1 MTTKEARKALKEDS
15 YAFEQWTSRNYSA
28 ARSIDCAIETLMQI
42 RSRLNHDND
51 VLNGDLTKAR
61 RDDQTALDNEREALV
76 VSNLANA
83 LRVNA
88 DALKS
93 CFDIR

>member
-15 YAFEQWTSRNYSA
+15 RAFDQWTSRNYSA
-28 ARSIDCAIETLMQI
+28 ARSIDCAIETLIKI

-51 VLNGDLTKAR
+51 VLNGDLTKAS
-61 RDDQTALDNEREALV
+61 RDDRTALDNEREALM
-76 VSNLANA
+76 VSKLAHALQVDANA
-83 LRVNA
+83 I
-88 DALKS
+88 KE